1 MKSVMALVL
10 AGSSFAVA
18 QEAVQW
24 RVEDG
29 GNGHWYQMR
38 VEEVA
43 ISQHR
48 TAADAVGAHFVTITS
63 AEEGV
68 FVDQLRDANAN
79 IAFITGGYQDATAP
93 DYSEPAGGWL
103 WETGE
108 PMDYM
113 GWGIDYEGIQTPAN
127 DSLGTDAEILGIRW
141 QDDTVWTDVD
151 ETIEWGAM
159 LEWSSDCNNDGIVD
173 YGQIRDG
180 STRDLNANGVPDNCE
195 ATEWTLE
202 AGGNGHFYQLI
213 FTESS
218 GNPVVLS
225 GTEIQELVPDGA
237 YLATLTSPQENDFV
251 SFTIADDIRAWL
263 PINGGDSNDRTAGPF
278 IGLIGQGEC
287 DYGWVSGEPLE
298 YTYWHPGN
306 PGECDFA
313 LCQLWEY
320 EGERRWQDHTLG
332 VEAGNSFV
340 LEWSDD
346 CNDDGIVD
354 ISQIISGTF
363 VDSDSNGIPDQ
374 CEFGACCIDGN
385 CLVALASSCAASG
398 GQFSGAGSTC
408 NSTVCEPSVDDCP
421 GDITDDGQVD
431 FTDLLIIVS
440 TWGPCSDG

>member
-1 MKSVMALVL
+1 MAS
-10 AGSSFAVA
+10 GR
-18 QEAVQW
+18 W
-24 RVEDG
+24 
-29 GNGHWYQMR
+29 GNGHWYQQQEASGCIQDDIQFAEDLAGSLLC
-38 VEEVA
+38 VNSHEEWMFITEYA
-43 ISQHR
+43 LSQSPVFR
-48 TAADAVGAHFVTITS
+48 IGALGP
-63 AEEGV
+63 A
-68 FVDQLRDANAN
+68 
-79 IAFITGGYQDATAP
+79 ITGG
-93 DYSEPAGGWL
+93 S
-103 WETGE
+103 WEWVSGE
-108 PMDYM
+108 E
-113 GWGIDYEGIQTPAN
+113 WTVEFWAPAN
-127 DSLGTDAEILGIRW
+127 STCPNTPYPNNGSSGAQVVVNDC
-141 QDDTVWTDVD
+141 DDVFGGLIWDDYGFCDNEETVIV
-151 ETIEWGAM
+151 
-159 LEWSSDCNNDGIVD
+159 EWSSDCNNDGIVD

-213 FTESS
+213 FIESS
-218 GNPVVLS
+218 GDPVVLS

-251 SFTIADDIRAWL
+251 SFNVADDIRAWL
-263 PINGGDSNDRTAGPF
+263 PLNGGDSNDRTAGPF

-287 DYGWVSGEPLE
+287 NYGWVSGEPLE
-298 YTYWHPGN
+298 YTNWHPGN

-320 EGERRWQDHTLG
+320 GGDRRWQDHTLG

-354 ISQIISGTF
+354 IAQIISGTF
-363 VDSDSNGIPDQ
+363 VDSDFNGIPDQ
-374 CEFGACCIDGN
+374 CEFGACCVDGN
-385 CLVALASSCAASG
+385 CVVALASSCADSG

-408 NSTVCEPSVDDCP
+408 NFIECEPSVDDCP